1 MDHWH
6 CVCINRTFFQWEFP
20 LFVFFFFF
28 SFLRHFIK
36 EKKCQSFLYRLPEYL
51 CNLWQPLDAGRNY
64 ITSTWKKKQPSGKS
78 EIQHKLASSAY
89 NVKQQYMNILYFCCY
104 SGERM
109 RVKRVREPQL
119 NYSLL
124 APTVCFQPVLIYI
137 YRESENVTVKFFL
150 LV

>member
-1 MDHWH
+1 ML
-6 CVCINRTFFQWEFP
+6 E
-20 LFVFFFFF
+20 
-28 SFLRHFIK
+28 
-36 EKKCQSFLYRLPEYL
+36 E
-51 CNLWQPLDAGRNY
+51 
-64 ITSTWKKKQPSGKS
+64 ITSHPHEKKKQPSGKS